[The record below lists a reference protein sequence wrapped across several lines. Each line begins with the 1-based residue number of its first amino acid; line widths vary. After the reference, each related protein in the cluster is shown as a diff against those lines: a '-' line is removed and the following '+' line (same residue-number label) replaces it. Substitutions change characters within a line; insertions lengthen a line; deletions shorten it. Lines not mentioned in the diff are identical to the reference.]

1 MTTLLARTDTKAGTI
16 MNPISAR
23 KLGTKGV
30 TPQDAAIGIRVRS
43 FRKERGMSQV
53 ALADALGLTF
63 QQVQKYENGTNRM
76 GAGRLMQIAAIFNVP
91 ASALMAPDGAAQLE
105 QSLGDKMTTTTRGC
119 KLAADFIKLEFDA
132 QMLLVNLA
140 EWLVQV
146 QGRKV

>member
-43 FRKERGMSQV
+43 FRKERGMSQET
-53 ALADALGLTF
+53 LAKRLGLTF
-63 QQVQKYENGTNRM
+63 QQGQKYENGRNRI
-76 GAGRLMQIAAIFNVP
+76 GSGRLVQIAGVLECPP
-91 ASALMAPDGAAQLE
+91 AALLGTPEMHIE